1 MNTIEN
7 SPEKQKKNKGKLA
20 QKIVIVAV
28 IALIIAL
35 FFALDVRQY
44 FTLDYIKSS
53 QASFAEYYADH
64 KILVIGGYMLIYIVM
79 AALSL
84 PGAAVMTLL
93 GGALFGRL
101 AGTIAVSFAS
111 TIGATL
117 ACFVA
122 RFLLRD
128 WVQSKVGKR
137 LKPINDG
144 LEREGAFYLFT
155 MRLIPAFPFWLINL
169 AMGLTNLSLLTFY
182 WVSQIGMLPGTFV
195 YVNAG
200 TELAQIDSL
209 SGILNP
215 TLIISFVIL
224 GLFPLIV
231 KKLLALY
238 KAKTGAGI
246 PPGEGAKK

>member
-1 MNTIEN
+1 MNTTEN
-7 SPEKQKKNKGKLA
+7 IPEKQEKRKGKTV

-53 QASFAEYYADH
+53 QASFAEYYTDH
-64 KILVIGGYMLIYIVM
+64 KVLVISGYMLIYIVM

-101 AGTIAVSFAS
+101 AGTVAVSFAS

-128 WVQSKVGKR
+128 WVQSKVSKR

-169 AMGLTNLSLLTFY
+169 AMGLTQIPLWTFY
-182 WVSQIGMLPGTFV
+182 WVSQIGMFPGTFV

-238 KAKTGAGI
+238 KAKTGAGMK
-246 PPGEGAKK
+246 PGEESKI